1 MDFVGRIL
9 IADDEIASRRLL
21 QHALTRVGYQVATAE
36 SGKEALHR
44 LRAEPY
50 DLLVLDFEM
59 PDLNGIEVC
68 AAIRSDPQTA
78 QLPIIVL
85 TGHSGEAEEIG
96 CLQAGANDFVTKP
109 VSVPALAVRIR
120 TQVRLQA
127 LASELQAR
135 NDRLEHW
142 QTLHEADLNAARSVQ
157 QAIISA
163 KPLQPPGWLVD
174 AFYQPL
180 IQVGGD
186 MWNWRRLGEER
197 WMVWIADATGHG
209 VAAALYT
216 SLIAVLFG
224 HTSEDTSS
232 PAEVLQRVNEEFF
245 SVFRGKG
252 FFTAACAI
260 VNASGRVLYAG
271 AAHPPAVIL
280 RAGGGRDLLPSQAT
294 LIGLAPSLQGAEDS
308 RHDLALGEAL
318 LLYTDGFYSGLAGE
332 TRLTHHD
339 LVAALPDDLT
349 EPARFLG
356 RLRTNLR
363 AGSLQPEEFTDD
375 ATGVLLTRFPRVE
388 RRATGWERIP
398 VQET

>member
-9 IADDEIASRRLL
+9 IADDEIASCRLL
-21 QHALTRVGYQVATAE
+21 QHGLARVGFRVTTVGSGEE
-36 SGKEALHR
+36 SLR
-44 LRAEPY
+44 QLRAEPY

-59 PDLNGIEVC
+59 PDLNGIQVC

-96 CLQAGANDFVTKP
+96 SLQAGANDFVTKP

-135 NDRLEHW
+135 NDKLEHW

-163 KPLQPPGWLVD
+163 KLPDPPGWSVA

-186 MWNWRRLGEER
+186 IWNWRRLGQER
-197 WMVWIADATGHG
+197 WMIWIADATGHG

-224 HTSEDTSS
+224 HTSENASS
-232 PAEVLQRVNEEFF
+232 PAEILQRVNEEFF

-260 VNASGRVLYAG
+260 VNTSGGVLYAG

-280 RAGGGRDLLPSQAT
+280 RAGGRRDLLASQAT
-294 LIGLAPSLQGAEDS
+294 LIGLAPALQGVEDS
-308 RHDLALGEAL
+308 RHDLGLGDAL
-318 LLYTDGFYSGLAGE
+318 LLYTDGFYSGFTGKN
-332 TRLTHHD
+332 RLTHHD
-339 LVAALPDDLT
+339 LLAALPDDVT

-356 RLRTNLR
+356 KMRANLR
-363 AGSLQPEEFTDD
+363 ARSLEAEEFTDD
-375 ATGVLLTRFPRVE
+375 ATGVLLTRVLRLEKRV
-388 RRATGWERIP
+388 AGT
-398 VQET
+398 

>member
-1 MDFVGRIL
+1 LDFVGRIL
-9 IADDEIASRRLL
+9 IADDELASRRLL
-21 QHALTRVGYQVATAE
+21 QHALTRVGYQVTTVD
-36 SGKEALHR
+36 SGEEALRR

-59 PDLNGIEVC
+59 PDLNGIQVC

-78 QLPIIVL
+78 QLPVIVL

-135 NDRLEHW
+135 NDKLEHW

-163 KPLQPPGWLVD
+163 KPPDPPGWSVD

-186 MWNWRRLGEER
+186 MWNWRRLGDER

-224 HTSEDTSS
+224 HTSEDASS
-232 PAEVLQRVNEEFF
+232 PAAILQHVNEEFF
-245 SVFRGKG
+245 SVFRGRG

-260 VNASGRVLYAG
+260 VNASGRLLYAG
-271 AAHPPAVIL
+271 AAHPPAVLL
-280 RAGGGRDLLPSQAT
+280 RAGGRRHLLPSQAT
-294 LIGLAPSLQGAEDS
+294 LIGLTPSLHAAEDS
-308 RHDLALGEAL
+308 RYDLAIGDAL
-318 LLYTDGFYSGLAGE
+318 LLYTDGLYSGVAGKN
-332 TRLTHHD
+332 RLTHHD
-339 LVAALPDDLT
+339 LVAALPDDAT
-349 EPARFLG
+349 EPAKFLG
-356 RLRTNLR
+356 RLRANLR
-363 AGSLQPEEFTDD
+363 TRSLEGEEFTDD
-375 ATGVLLTRFPRVE
+375 ATGVLLTRFLRLE
-388 RRATGWERIP
+388 KRATGTYLP
-398 VQET
+398 GQ

>member
-21 QHALTRVGYQVATAE
+21 QHALTRVGYQVATVD
-36 SGKEALHR
+36 SGKEALR
-44 LRAEPY
+44 QLRAEPY

-68 AAIRSDPQTA
+68 AAIRSDPSTA
-78 QLPIIVL
+78 QLPVIVL

-163 KPLQPPGWLVD
+163 KPPDPPGWSVD

-186 MWNWRRLGEER
+186 IWNWRRLGEER
-197 WMVWIADATGHG
+197 WMIWIADATGHG

-224 HTSEDTSS
+224 HTAEDASS
-232 PAEVLQRVNEEFF
+232 PADVLQRVNEEFY

-252 FFTAACAI
+252 FFTAACGI
-260 VNASGRVLYAG
+260 VNPSSGRLLYAG
-271 AAHPPAVIL
+271 AAHPPAILL
-280 RAGGGRDLLPSQAT
+280 RAGGRRDLLPSQAT
-294 LIGLAPSLQGAEDS
+294 LVGLTPSLRAEDS
-308 RHDLALGEAL
+308 PHDLAVGDAL
-318 LLYTDGFYSGLAGE
+318 LLYTDGFYSGVTGKS
-332 TRLTHHD
+332 RLTHHD
-339 LVAALPDDLT
+339 LVAALPDGV
-349 EPARFLG
+349 EESARFLG
-356 RLRTNLR
+356 RLKANLR
-363 AGSLQPEEFTDD
+363 AKAVDGEEFTDD
-375 ATGVLLTRFPRVE
+375 ATGVLLTRIPRLE
-388 RRATGWERIP
+388 KRATGTYLP
-398 VQET
+398 GQ

>member
-9 IADDEIASRRLL
+9 IADDELTSRRIL
-21 QHALTRVGYQVATAE
+21 QHALTRVGYQVTAVD
-36 SGKEALHR
+36 SGEEALR
-44 LRAEPY
+44 QLRAEPC

-78 QLPIIVL
+78 HLPIIVL

-120 TQVRLQA
+120 TQVRLQT

-135 NDRLEHW
+135 NGKLEHW

-163 KPLQPPGWLVD
+163 KPPDPPGWSVD

-197 WMVWIADATGHG
+197 WMIWIADATGHG

-224 HTSEDTSS
+224 HTSQDASS
-232 PAEVLQRVNEEFF
+232 PAEILRRVNEEFF

-260 VNASGRVLYAG
+260 VNAAGRLLYAG
-271 AAHPPAVIL
+271 AAHPPAIL
-280 RAGGGRDLLPSQAT
+280 LSAGGRRDLLPSQAT
-294 LIGLAPSLQGAEDS
+294 LIGLTPSLRAEDTV
-308 RHDLALGEAL
+308 HDLAVGDAL
-318 LLYTDGFYSGLAGE
+318 LLYTDGLYSGAAE
-332 TRLTHHD
+332 TGRLTHHD
-339 LVAALPDDLT
+339 LVSALPQDVA
-349 EPARFLG
+349 EPAKFLG
-356 RLRTNLR
+356 RLKANLR
-363 AGSLQPEEFTDD
+363 ARSLGGEAFTDD
-375 ATGVLLTRFPRVE
+375 ATGVLLTRFLRLE
-388 RRATGWERIP
+388 KRAIAT
-398 VQET
+398 

>member
-1 MDFVGRIL
+1 LDFVGRIL
-9 IADDEIASRRLL
+9 IADDEFASRRLL
-21 QHALTRVGYQVATAE
+21 QHALARVGYQVTVVD
-36 SGKEALHR
+36 SGKEALRQLH
-44 LRAEPY
+44 AQPF

-78 QLPIIVL
+78 QLPVIVL

-127 LASELQAR
+127 LASELLAR
-135 NDRLEHW
+135 NDKLEHW

-163 KPLQPPGWLVD
+163 KPPEPPGWSVH

-186 MWNWRRLGEER
+186 MWNWRRLAEER
-197 WMVWIADATGHG
+197 WMIWIADATGHG

-224 HTSEDTSS
+224 HTSEDASS
-232 PAEVLQRVNEEFF
+232 PAAVLQRVNEEFF

-260 VNASGRVLYAG
+260 VNAPGRLLYAG
-271 AAHPPAVIL
+271 AAHPPAILL
-280 RAGGGRDLLPSQAT
+280 RAGGRRDLVPSQAT
-294 LIGLAPSLQGAEDS
+294 LIGLTPSLRAEDS
-308 RHDLALGEAL
+308 VHDLTAGDGL
-318 LLYTDGFYSGLAGE
+318 LLYTDGFYSGATGNS
-332 TRLTHHD
+332 RLTHQD
-339 LVAALPDDLT
+339 LVAALPEDVA
-349 EPARFLG
+349 EPSKFLG
-356 RLRTNLR
+356 RLRANLR
-363 AGSLQPEEFTDD
+363 ARSADGEEFTDD
-375 ATGVLLTRFPRVE
+375 ATGVLLTRVLRLE
-388 RRATGWERIP
+388 KRATGAYLP
-398 VQET
+398 GQ